1 MLKILHQ
8 IGEYSIFIS
17 KVFRRPEKW
26 KVFWELYIQE
36 LWKLGIGSIGIIV
49 IISGFMGM
57 VITIQTASQIDSGW
71 IPAYL
76 VGFTTRQSMILEF
89 SPTMLALILSGKI
102 GSNIASEL
110 GTMRVTEQIDALEIM
125 GINSAN
131 YLVLPKITALMCI
144 MPFLVILSMFI
155 GIFFGYVICATVDII
170 TPSDYIT
177 GIQYDFRPFDIVYA
191 LIKSLIF
198 AFLIT
203 SISSYYGYY
212 ASGSALEVGK
222 SSTKAVVYS
231 SITVL
236 VFNYIITQMLL
247 V

>member
-1 MLKILHQ
+1 MLKILRQ
-8 IGEYSIFIS
+8 IGEYSLFIS

-26 KVFWELYIQE
+26 KVFWELYSQE
-36 LWKLGIGSIGIIV
+36 LWKLGVGSIGIIL

-76 VGFTTRQSMILEF
+76 VGYTTRQSMILEF
-89 SPTMLALILSGKI
+89 SSTMLALILSGKI

-110 GTMRVTEQIDALEIM
+110 GTMRVSEQIDALEIM

-131 YLVLPKITALMCI
+131 YLVLPKITALMFI
-144 MPFLVILSMFI
+144 MPFLVVLSMFV
-155 GIFFGYVICATVDII
+155 GIFFGYLICETVGVI
-170 TPSDYIT
+170 TPAQYLY
-177 GIQYDFRPFDIVYA
+177 GIQYDFRPFDIAYT
-191 LIKSLIF
+191 ITKSLIF
-198 AFLIT
+198 AFIIT
-203 SISSYYGYY
+203 SVSSYYGYY

-231 SITVL
+231 SIVVL
-236 VFNYIITQMLL
+236 IFNYIITQMLL
-247 V
+247 I

>member
-1 MLKILHQ
+1 M
-8 IGEYSIFIS
+8 F
-17 KVFRRPEKW
+17 
-26 KVFWELYIQE
+26 IQE
-36 LWKLGIGSIGIIV
+36 LWTLGIGSIGIIL

-76 VGFTTRQSMILEF
+76 VGYTTRQSMILEF

-110 GTMRVTEQIDALEIM
+110 GSMRISEQIDALEIM

-131 YLVLPKITALMCI
+131 YLVLPKITALMVI
-144 MPFLVILSMFI
+144 MPFLVVLSMFI
-155 GIFFGYVICATVDII
+155 GIFFGYVICETVGVI
-170 TPSDYIT
+170 TPSDYIY

-191 LIKSLIF
+191 LIKAVLF
-198 AFLIT
+198 AYIIT
-203 SISSYYGYY
+203 SVSSFYGYF

-222 SSTKAVVYS
+222 SSTQAVVYS
-231 SITVL
+231 SIVVL
-236 VFNYIITQMLL
+236 IFNYILTQMLL
-247 V
+247 I